1 MPATD
6 RALDALGNPVRR
18 QIVEMLA
25 LRPQAVGEIAAQLP
39 ISRPAVSKHLRVL
52 QGAALVEFT
61 PDGTRNV
68 FALRRAGFDTAREWL
83 GDFWDDA
90 LARFRMVAENLP
102 DPHQPAKSAPDP
114 YRPAESTD
122 PEAQDE

>member
-25 LRPQAVGEIAAQLP
+25 ERPQAVGEIAAQLP

-61 PDGTRNV
+61 ADGTRNV
-68 FALRRAGFDTAREWL
+68 FALRRQGFDAARAWL

-102 DPHQPAKSAPDP
+102 DPHASVVAPDP
-114 YRPAESTD
+114 
-122 PEAQDE
+122 EASE

>member
-1 MPATD
+1 MAATD

-18 QIVEMLA
+18 RIVA
-25 LRPQAVGEIAAQLP
+25 LLRDQPQAVGELAAQLP

-52 QGAALVEFT
+52 QSAALVEFT

-68 FALRRAGFDTAREWL
+68 FALKRDGFEAARDWL

-90 LARFRMVAENLP
+90 LARFRLAAENLT
-102 DPHQPAKSAPDP
+102 
-114 YRPAESTD
+114 ETD
-122 PEAQDE
+122 DD